1 MRTEHEYVKTRNVQH
16 AAQNTEVWKYTDGDK
31 HYNAVEDEEME
42 QADCKNQWRQVT
54 LKRYCV
60 LYCDAVRM
68 SFRH

>member
-1 MRTEHEYVKTRNVQH
+1 MSHMSHKGVYFG
-16 AAQNTEVWKYTDGDK
+16 AQCAQSTGVWKYTDGDK
-31 HYNAVEDEEME
+31 HYNAVENEEME